1 MFAPQIRSSHRRAC
15 ARFTIYRRCA
25 RSRGK
30 GAALRCGRRRPFR
43 RHHCRST
50 SKGRPIQHFD
60 ALIAAIARNA
70 GAPLAT
76 RDVDGFA
83 DCELTIINPWSDD
96 VGPTGATNDRKKP
109 EEGPD

>member
-1 MFAPQIRSSHRRAC
+1 VSRININRSAAVLHHSRAGV
-15 ARFTIYRRCA
+15 RG

-30 GAALRCGRRRPFR
+30 GAAVRFGAAADYFGEIIAARR
-43 RHHCRST
+43 

-96 VGPTGATNDRKKP
+96 VGPTGASNDRKKP